1 MQQMRSTGII
11 EMKVSEVRGFGR
23 QKRQVKHYRGSE
35 FTVVYL
41 RRLKIEEVVE
51 DARAE
56 DVVTSIAGSGSAA
69 KLVTARFSLTL
80 WNQS

>member
-1 MQQMRSTGII
+1 M
-11 EMKVSEVRGFGR
+11 
-23 QKRQVKHYRGSE
+23 
-35 FTVVYL
+35 VYL

-56 DVVTSIAGSGSAA
+56 DLVTSIAGSGSAA
-69 KLVTARFSLTL
+69 KLVTAGFSLTL